1 MAEQLSDPDSH
12 AHPTEREDVKVA
24 LIRAVLTAIEVAI
37 FYVAFL
43 RGVLRP
49 LLGVLMLAKF
59 MYVAGYF
66 MHLKYDSKIF
76 RGLFVVG
83 IVLALAVFAVALWT
97 FTYTVRDT
105 GASALGVLIG

>member
-1 MAEQLSDPDSH
+1 MAEELSDPEGH
-12 AHPTEREDVKVA
+12 AHPTERQYVKVA
-24 LIRAVLTAIEVAI
+24 LILAVLTAIEVAI
-37 FYVAFL
+37 FYIAGL
-43 RGVLRP
+43 RGLLRP
-49 LLGVLMLAKF
+49 LLGVLMIAKF

-83 IVLALAVFAVALWT
+83 IILALAVFAVALWT

-105 GASALGVLIG
+105 ATSALGLLVV